1 MTKLGPTAQEAIR
14 LYRSRFGKK
23 SDGLVRAPGRVN
35 LIGEHTDY
43 NDGFVLPIAIDKAV
57 FIALGK
63 SDGHVVTLYSKDLD
77 NQIQFD
83 LQDLK
88 KAKGWGEYIRG
99 VAWAL
104 QEQGYNLK
112 GWNGVLA
119 SDIPQGAGL
128 SSSAAVEMAVVSAF
142 DFSSNLNLSK
152 QQMAMAGRRAEND
165 WVGVKSGIMD
175 QMASSSGVE
184 GHALLIDCR
193 TLEIQTVPLPDG
205 ISIVVMDTTTRHKL
219 VDSAYNDRR
228 KECNLAAKLLNV
240 PALRD
245 ATIEMFL
252 AKKPELDE
260 VIAKRAAHI
269 ISENQRVLDA
279 FETLRRGD
287 AIVLGK
293 LINESHVSLRDQFE
307 VSSDELNQIVEC
319 AINQPGCLGARMM
332 GAGFGGCAV
341 AIVRDEYVDGF
352 RTGASQCYFNKTGLQ
367 PVMHSCRAVQGV
379 SFIKL

>member
-1 MTKLGPTAQEAIR
+1 
-14 LYRSRFGKK
+14 
-23 SDGLVRAPGRVN
+23 VN

-57 FIALGK
+57 YIALGR
-63 SDGHVVTLYSKDLD
+63 SDDQVVTLYSKDLD

-83 LQDLK
+83 LQNLK
-88 KAKGWGEYIRG
+88 KAKGWGEYIKG
-99 VAWAL
+99 VVWAL
-104 QEQGYNLK
+104 QEQGHRLK
-112 GWNGVLA
+112 GWNGVLT

-175 QMASSSGVE
+175 QMTSSSGVE

-193 TLEIQTVPLPDG
+193 TLETQTVPLPEG

-228 KECNLAAKLLNV
+228 QECNLAAKLLNV

-245 ATIEMFL
+245 ATIEKL
-252 AKKPELDE
+252 QSKRPELDE
-260 VIAKRAAHI
+260 VIAKRAMHV

-279 FETLRRGD
+279 VEALRRGD
-287 AIVLGK
+287 AIVLGR

-307 VSSDELNQIVEC
+307 VSSDALNKIVEC
-319 AINQPGCLGARMM
+319 AIKQPGCLGARMM
-332 GAGFGGCAV
+332 GAGFGGCAI

-367 PVMHSCRAVQGV
+367 PVMHSCRAVQGA